1 MRKKS
6 HSKRHAMFL
15 MAWILGARKVKTSA
29 LWAAMVSGAIALAG
43 CVATKYEK
51 AAQDTPLPVL
61 LNLAAAQAPID
72 AVTTPARLL

>member
-1 MRKKS
+1 MS
-6 HSKRHAMFL
+6 A
-15 MAWILGARKVKTSA
+15 ARWMTSA
-29 LWAAMVSGAIALAG
+29 ALLAVVSSAIALAG